1 MATPVTGIQK
11 KMELEQWQAI
21 EIENESNTLL
31 GMTEDTLTAAKE
43 AARKSQEKK
52 QRSSRI
58 LSIISLTGTFLLL
71 AIWFGF
77 LYHTGYTTLKHE
89 VNTYFEEAFFKEVG
103 YHQFPQ
109 YMASDEKKEILNY
122 PETGLTPFARR
133 QKRKQPEPNRP
144 QQGCMFFISITR

>member
-1 MATPVTGIQK
+1 MAS
-11 KMELEQWQAI
+11 
-21 EIENESNTLL
+21 NRNTLL

-89 VNTYFEEAFFKEVG
+89 VNTYFEEAFFKEDITSS
-103 YHQFPQ
+103 HSIWQ
-109 YMASDEKKEILNY
+109 ATRK
-122 PETGLTPFARR
+122 RR
-133 QKRKQPEPNRP
+133 Y
-144 QQGCMFFISITR
+144 